1 MAQAIPIFIGAG
13 QIGAGLLAADSIR
26 RQGRME
32 SIRHKFNAEM
42 SEISAEDVLRRG
54 EREAN
59 SVRRSGRAV
68 RGSQRAAYAA
78 QGVDVDSGS
87 AADIQEETDILSEA
101 DSRTVRNNAWREA
114 FGYKT
119 QAADSRMASVYA
131 KYSSKQDARRTILT
145 GFLQGGTSFG
155 GINAYSSKVR
165 TPSSGSKSPG
175 G

>member
-101 DSRTVRNNAWREA
+101 DSRTVRNNAW
-114 FGYKT
+114 GTKP
-119 QAADSRMASVYA
+119 
-131 KYSSKQDARRTILT
+131 RRLIPEWRR
-145 GFLQGGTSFG
+145 F
-155 GINAYSSKVR
+155 
-165 TPSSGSKSPG
+165 TPSIHRNRTQGERF
-175 G
+175 